1 MLEIKNLR
9 FGFGRKTIL
18 KGITYSFE
26 SGVYGLLGPNGAGK
40 TTLMR
45 CMTGLYAVPRQS
57 ICYNGNPIL
66 NGKKPAFQIGYLP
79 QKFGMYKD
87 LTLMQMLHLI
97 ADMKGINSTDA
108 EQQVQSVLDI
118 VNLSD
123 RANSRV
129 KELSGGMVRRAGIA
143 QALLGNPDMILFDEP
158 TAGLDPEER
167 LRFQNIISEI
177 KAHKTIIISTH
188 IVEDVEAV
196 CDYAA
201 VMQDG
206 NIVFSGSRQETAE
219 LAKGKIYEV
228 PLQKLDAL
236 KEPYYKQKQY
246 ERDGV
251 QNYRILSPEPQDF
264 PCIDPRVEDG
274 YICVLKGI
282 G

>member
-274 YICVLKGI
+274 YICV
-282 G
+282 